1 MRNNS
6 GYLKLDAYTTS
17 TDDRSNS
24 PTSDQAY
31 SELSIG
37 MSKGQLIGINDSND
51 CLISATTPLTSD
63 DPAAAKATEFEH
75 NLNVADAL
83 KLYKKAV
90 FWSFVVSLTIIMDG
104 YDGAL
109 IGGLFAQPAFQKHY
123 GVQLPDGS
131 WSIPAFWQTVLGMG
145 APIGRVVGGLGVSF
159 FVNIWGSKLTLIGS
173 LILTSLFLFI
183 VFYST
188 SIQMLS
194 SGFILNGIMWG
205 VFNTVAP
212 TYASEVCPVSLRG
225 ILTAYINLA
234 WVIGQF
240 INQCVMNRFVEVD
253 TEWAYRIPFA
263 IQWVWPGLTLLL
275 LPFAPESPWWLVRKD
290 RIEDAR
296 RSLYKLT
303 SLKSDEMV
311 NNQLAM
317 IIETDKKERK
327 IDNQVGWMDC
337 FKGVN
342 RRRTEIACMAWS
354 CQALCGNPLLGYSAY
369 FFEMA
374 GLQHLDAFK
383 LALGLSLI
391 GIAGT
396 VTSWFVTGKF
406 GRRASYL
413 WGLSTIAT
421 FLFLMGAFDLAK
433 KGSHTASFAWAQSI
447 LLLLLT
453 FVYDLTIGP
462 VAFIVVSEVS
472 AIRLREKT
480 IALATSAYSVWGV
493 IFQILT
499 PYMLNPE
506 ALNWSGKV
514 GFLFGS
520 LCLLSLIWAYFR
532 LPEMSG
538 RTFAEIDHMFK
549 IKLPAIKFKDCKFSY
564 NVESDS

>member
-6 GYLKLDAYTTS
+6 GYSRLDAYTTS
-17 TDDRSNS
+17 ADDYSNS
-24 PTSDQAY
+24 TSPDPAF
-31 SELSIG
+31 SDLSIG
-37 MSKGQLIGINDSND
+37 MLKSQITDVNDS
-51 CLISATTPLTSD
+51 LISAFTPLTSE

-75 NLNVADAL
+75 KLNVADAL

-90 FWSFVVSLTIIMDG
+90 FWSFVVSLTIVMDG

-109 IGGLFAQPAFQKHY
+109 TGGLFAQPAFQKHY

-159 FVNIWGSKLTLIGS
+159 FVSRWGSKLTLIGS
-173 LILTSLFLFI
+173 LILTSSFLFI
-183 VFYST
+183 VYYAT
-188 SIQMLS
+188 SIEMLS
-194 SGFILNGIMWG
+194 AGFILNGIMWG

-212 TYASEVCPVSLRG
+212 TYASEVCPVCLRG
-225 ILTAYINLA
+225 VLTAYINLA
-234 WVIGQF
+234 WVVGQF

-253 TEWAYRIPFA
+253 DEQAYRIPFA

-290 RIEDAR
+290 RVEDAR

-327 IDNQVGWMDC
+327 MDNQVGWTDC

-342 RRRTEIACMAWS
+342 LRRTEVACMAWS
-354 CQALCGNPLLGYSAY
+354 CQALCGNSLLGYAAY
-369 FFEMA
+369 FFERA
-374 GLQHLDAFK
+374 GLEHVDAFK

-391 GIAGT
+391 GIVGT

-406 GRRASYL
+406 GRRASYI
-413 WGLSTIAT
+413 WGLSTIAF
-421 FLFLMGAFDLAK
+421 FLYLMGIFDLAK
-433 KGSHTASFAWAQSI
+433 KGPHFTEFAWAQSI
-447 LLLLLT
+447 LLLFLT

-480 IALATSAYSVWGV
+480 VALATSAYSLWGIV
-493 IFQILT
+493 FQIAT

-514 GFLFGS
+514 GFLFGT
-520 LCLLSLIWAYFR
+520 LAVLSLIWAYFR

-549 IKLPAIKFKDCKFSY
+549 IKLPAKKFKDCKFSY
-564 NVESDS
+564 NVEGEP